1 MKRRAH
7 YCGLCCSPTLEGFEL
22 AARVCGCFGCS
33 TVLHSLKG
41 KPLIFLPLACLSY
54 LGLLIGGILA
64 LIIAI
69 LSALIGIIDLFFM
82 LFFVC
87 CLMRCCDVNVGD
99 GETLCTLPCFGWCAV

>member
-1 MKRRAH
+1 VKRQPH
-7 YCGLCCSPTLEGFEL
+7 CCGLCCSPTLEGFQL
-22 AARVCGCFGCS
+22 AARVCGCFGCA

-64 LIIAI
+64 LIIVI
-69 LSALIGIIDLFFM
+69 LSALIGIIDVLFM

-87 CLMRCCDVNVGD
+87 CMIRCCDLRFNSG
-99 GETLCTLPCFGWCAV
+99 TLCTLPCFGWCAV